1 MKYDQYYQDL
11 LDLDVGVVLKDEPLY
26 KHTTFRV
33 GGPAKLF
40 VDFSWNNAISII
52 IAQLIYLAIAYLM
65 CYLLY
70 KKGVKKINVN
80 GG

>member
-40 VDFSWNNAISII
+40 VKVKNLES
-52 IAQLIYLAIAYLM
+52 LILVIKYCRKHRIRLFVIGRGSN
-65 CYLLY
+65 LLFRIR
-70 KKGVKKINVN
+70 VSRE
-80 GG
+80 